1 MKDKDNQIIYYKH
14 YIIKKFKR
22 KIITDRN
29 NKVEFTTWEELPE
42 RKRKNINCEMT
53 YRRGEQRGRYKYKW
67 FMWAKWDHEYEY
79 KFEKQLIRTYDDGK
93 TE

>member
-53 YRRGEQRGRYKYKW
+53 
-67 FMWAKWDHEYEY
+67 
-79 KFEKQLIRTYDDGK
+79 
-93 TE
+93 